1 MTTSLALPLTDEF
14 AQAND
19 VEKFFGQRFSDKIRL
34 GFEKREQSPTGAPN
48 ALCDTNLFFGFF
60 FDGTKNNYVKAE
72 AGKNH
77 SNVARLYDC
86 YPGLSVPGVLPKSTD
101 WQHNPSRYSHFFKVY
116 VPGVSSP
123 FPQVHDTGEGKDEA
137 LGAAAGALGERRIIW
152 ALVQAINNVHRY
164 FFKAPLF
171 FQKELTETAAMT
183 RSFSMRL
190 VSTVLLSGAVILAGC
205 EKPTVDVNIHGVNY
219 KDDAFSYVV
228 ADPARP
234 DSAAGGE
241 LVDAFAAGG
250 TTCCF
255 TLPRVW
261 KPGIKVQVH
270 TIHWLEKRADG
281 SLPEVKETHLV
292 EVPHYVDGKPGELWI
307 IRTPESE
314 VNVVSSDF
322 QPDHPQWPGKIKGWP
337 VSSLEYQ
344 RQRWEILRDY
354 EEGGVKL
361 FTKMLDQIKRE
372 PLLRAKEDWNFS
384 REHDPSALKNFSGPD
399 DPAYLMFLRNDY
411 EKGLERSKER
421 LARVMEAKP

>member
-1 MTTSLALPLTDEF
+1 MTAKLSHKIPENFTAAASVRDFYNEEDKRKLDILAE
-14 AQAND
+14 
-19 VEKFFGQRFSDKIRL
+19 
-34 GFEKREQSPTGAPN
+34 REQAQPGRPSDG
-48 ALCDTNLFFGFF
+48 CKTNLFFGFF
-60 FDGTKNNYVKAE
+60 FDGTKNNYIKAE

-101 WQHNPSRYSHFFKVY
+101 WQHEPGRYTHFFKVY

-137 LGAAAGALGERRIIW
+137 LGAAAGALGERRIIL

-241 LVDAFAAGG
+241 LVDAFATGG

-255 TLPRVW
+255 TLPRTW
-261 KPGIKVQVH
+261 RPGIKVQIS
-270 TIHWLEKRADG
+270 TTRWLPKLPDN
-281 SLPEVKETHLV
+281 SLPEVKETHVV
-292 EVPHYVDGKPGELWI
+292 EVPRYVDGKPGELWVL
-307 IRTPESE
+307 RAGDGTMS
-314 VNVVSSDF
+314 VVSSDF
-322 QPDHPQWPGKIKGWP
+322 QPDHPNWSGKIKGWP
-337 VSSLEYQ
+337 VPSIEY
-344 RQRWEILRDY
+344 RRARWEILRHH
-354 EEGGVKL
+354 EEGGVRLYKSL
-361 FTKMLDQIKRE
+361 LAALDASPKAEAAEAWR
-372 PLLRAKEDWNFS
+372 RKKEYAPDFVNG
-384 REHDPSALKNFSGPD
+384 FSGPE
-399 DPAYLMFLRNDY
+399 DPRYIAALRQHY
-411 EKGLERSKER
+411 EDGLQESQRRLKGVLEVR
-421 LARVMEAKP
+421 P